1 MAREVMQ
8 LQYPALTTFAAFPID
23 IRPGLAAAWTPTSD
37 GRGFV
42 YSLRPAT
49 WSDGRPVTAGD
60 VVASL
65 TRARDEDWPYAD
77 DRFDALTAVERDP
90 MTVEVTSA
98 AGPGAL
104 PVLPLHVF
112 PAGDAA
118 AGAPTSGDW
127 HVTSQTDDEVRMSVI
142 DRPGRPILDEIVF
155 RSYANAAQL
164 ERALARGDVDI
175 AAGFA
180 PSDVTTLQAID
191 GVQVIHANDG
201 DQWVL
206 RAKVA
211 DPSIRRAVARSIDR
225 DALVR
230 DAVAGVGRAQSIP
243 IVARDADWQL
253 PAAEAEALAQE
264 LAYDPE
270 AARDLVSAAAPNAA
284 EVPVRLTLSA
294 PDDEVANVIADDIE
308 AALGEVGITVE
319 RTTADDA
326 DLTIVRR
333 DPGDDPGIALTA
345 YTCAGG
351 VWCDAS
357 YEAAFATYAAATDV
371 ETRRSS
377 VHTMVRTL
385 TDAATEIVLFAPDE
399 LQAFRTDNITGIL
412 REPSDVRL
420 VAFGASTESYGQIR
434 AAPPVSDGELPSRTF
449 AALTVGGL
457 AAAGIGVFVIDRWFH
472 ARR

>member
-1 MAREVMQ
+1 M
-8 LQYPALTTFAAFPID
+8 
-23 IRPGLAAAWTPTSD
+23 
-37 GRGFV
+37 
-42 YSLRPAT
+42 
-49 WSDGRPVTAGD
+49 
-60 VVASL
+60 
-65 TRARDEDWPYAD
+65 
-77 DRFDALTAVERDP
+77 
-90 MTVEVTSA
+90 
-98 AGPGAL
+98 
-104 PVLPLHVF
+104 
-112 PAGDAA
+112 
-118 AGAPTSGDW
+118 
-127 HVTSQTDDEVRMSVI
+127 
-142 DRPGRPILDEIVF
+142 
-155 RSYANAAQL
+155 
-164 ERALARGDVDI
+164 
-175 AAGFA
+175 
-180 PSDVTTLQAID
+180 
-191 GVQVIHANDG
+191 
-201 DQWVL
+201 
-206 RAKVA
+206 
-211 DPSIRRAVARSIDR
+211 
-225 DALVR
+225 
-230 DAVAGVGRAQSIP
+230 AGVGRAQSIP

-319 RTTADDA
+319 RTTGDDA

-420 VAFGASTESYGQIR
+420 VAFGASTEGYGQIR
-434 AAPPVSDGELPSRTF
+434 AAVPVSDGELPGRTF
-449 AALTVGGL
+449 AALT
-457 AAAGIGVFVIDRWFH
+457 AAGWPPPGSRVFVIDRRFQ